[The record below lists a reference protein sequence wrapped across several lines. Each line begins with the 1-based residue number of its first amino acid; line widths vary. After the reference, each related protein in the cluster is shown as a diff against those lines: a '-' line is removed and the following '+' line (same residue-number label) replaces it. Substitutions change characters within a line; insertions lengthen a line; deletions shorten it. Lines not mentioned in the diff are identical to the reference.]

1 MKKLKDFL
9 KNIRFGPRSIPV
21 MLFLLCLV
29 AYGLFTPFLGYY
41 WDDWEPIQVLRLYGL
56 SEMWNYFRTDRPL
69 SAWTY
74 FVSAPLLGTT
84 PWAWQGFAV
93 ALRYLT
99 TLAMVWSL
107 SRLWPERKRELAVAA
122 ALFAVYP
129 IFMQQAIA
137 VSYHQHWMG
146 FLLYFLSIGCMLQA
160 ARQPEKAWL
169 FHLLGVLAAGAH
181 LAIFEYFAGL
191 EVLRPVLLWVL
202 LVHQEKANRNRLRG
216 VLLHWLPYLLVIGGY
231 AMWRLFLVAPQVET
245 NYPTLIFDFFKQ
257 PLSTALHLVQL
268 SVQDL
273 VFFLFTSWY
282 RTLTPEILGD
292 WTPSMLLFAVA
303 MVVTALGLVFYLLR
317 LEAAPEDNPEGYRSR
332 WVMEAFGVGLAAMV
346 LGTLP
351 VWVTDRQVWLPGL
364 FSDRFGL
371 AAMFGA
377 SLALAALLRWVA
389 SNWKKTALI
398 AGILVG
404 LAVGLQLRT
413 ANDFR
418 WSWIRQQRVYWQLYW
433 RAPAVKPNTIFLADN
448 TLFPYVYPNFSFNVL
463 YFSGNDPAN
472 MGLKFLYLKEAL
484 GNDPGFFSEN
494 KPYQKTFRNFVFN
507 GHTQDIVLLYY
518 DPPHNSN
525 CVWVLTPEDVDNPY
539 LSDRI
544 RQALPVSGTRRILTE
559 PTGALYPPREIFGEE
574 PEPDWCYLYQ
584 KASLA
589 KQTGDWQQVAA
600 LGDQAAEMG
609 IAPDSTEANS
619 PQEWLPFI
627 EGYARTGEWERAAA
641 LTVVNSQIDSNY
653 EPALCVLW
661 ERLKVEGPQ
670 DSDAEAAVDQ
680 VWQALECDTRLAA
693 RAEALG
699 LPPAGQE

>member
-1 MKKLKDFL
+1 MEKVKTFL
-9 KNIRFGPRSIPV
+9 RKIRFDSRSIPAA
-21 MLFLLCLV
+21 LFLLCLIAFGV
-29 AYGLFTPFLGYY
+29 FIPFLGYY
-41 WDDWEPIQVLRLYGL
+41 WDDWEPVQVLRLYGL
-56 SEMWNYFRTDRPL
+56 PEMWNYFRADRPL

-74 FVSAPLLGTT
+74 FVSAPILGTS
-84 PWAWQGFAV
+84 PWAWQAFAV

-99 TLAMVWSL
+99 ALAMGWSL
-107 SRLWPERKRELAVAA
+107 SRLWPERRRDLVVVT

-129 IFMQQAIA
+129 IFMQQGIA

-146 FLLYFLSIGCMLQA
+146 FLLYFLSVGCMLQA
-160 ARQPEKAWL
+160 AQRPEKGWL
-169 FHLLGVLAAGAH
+169 FHLLGVLAAAAH

-191 EVLRPVLLWVL
+191 EVLRPVLLGVL
-202 LVHQEKANRNRLRG
+202 FARQEKEPRQRLRG
-216 VLLHWLPYLLVIGGY
+216 TLLNWLPYLVVIGGY
-231 AMWRLFLVAPQVET
+231 AVWRLFFVTAQADT
-245 NYPTLIFDFFKQ
+245 NYPTLIFAFFKQ
-257 PLSTALHLVQL
+257 PLSTTLHLIQL
-268 SVQDL
+268 SAQDL

-282 RTLTPEILGD
+282 RTLTPELLGD
-292 WTPSMLLFAVA
+292 WTPSMILFAA
-303 MVVTALGLVFYLLR
+303 GSAVTALGMVFYLLR
-317 LEAAPEDNPEGYRSR
+317 LETAPEDGSGRGGAR
-332 WVMEAFGVGLAAMV
+332 WAAEAFGVGLAAMV

-351 VWVTDRQVWLPGL
+351 VWVTDRQAWLPGL

-377 SLALAALLRWVA
+377 SLALAALLRWITQD
-389 SNWKKTALI
+389 WKKTALI
-398 AGILVG
+398 ASVLVG

-433 RAPAVKPNTIFLADN
+433 RAPAVEPNTIFFADN
-448 TLFPYVYPNFSFNVL
+448 SLFPYVYPNFSFNVL
-463 YFSGNDPAN
+463 YLSGDDPAN

-484 GNDPGFFSEN
+484 VEDPGFFSEN
-494 KPYQKTFRNFVFN
+494 KPYHKTFRNFVFN

-525 CVWVLTPEDVDNPY
+525 CLWVLTPEDVDNPY
-539 LSDRI
+539 LNDRM
-544 RQALPVSGTRRILTE
+544 RKALPASGTDRVLTE

-589 KQTGDWQQVAA
+589 KQTGDWERVTA

-609 IAPDSTEANS
+609 IAPDSTEANA

-627 EGYARTGEWERAAA
+627 EGYARTGEWERAAE
-641 LTVVNSQIDSNY
+641 LTLVNSRIDSNY
-653 EPALCVLW
+653 ETALCVLW
-661 ERLKVEGPQ
+661 EGLAAEGPR
-670 DSDAEAAVDQ
+670 DPAAEGAVAR
-680 VWQALECDTRLAA
+680 VWQDLECDIRLAA

-699 LPPAGQE
+699 LSE